1 MYWNIDLFFYRIFQI
16 STVNIQ
22 KFEISKIYIP
32 VEIYLPV
39 HLPVSE
45 KYHCAYF
52 LYILS
57 QSTLFLLKHLSL
69 FNQLLFNNSGIFQR
83 RYWFIK

>member
-22 KFEISKIYIP
+22 KFEIPKIHVP

-39 HLPVSE
+39 HLPVPE
-45 KYHCAYF
+45 NFIVLYF
-52 LYILS
+52 FY
-57 QSTLFLLKHLSL
+57 T
-69 FNQLLFNNSGIFQR
+69 
-83 RYWFIK
+83 Y

>member
-1 MYWNIDLFFYRIFQI
+1 MDKMYWNIDLFFYRIFQI

-22 KFEISKIYIP
+22 KFEIPKIHVP

-39 HLPVSE
+39 HLPVPE
-45 KYHCAYF
+45 KYHNVLYF

-57 QSTLFLLKHLSL
+57 QSTLFLLKYLRL
-69 FNQLLFNNSGIFQR
+69 FN
-83 RYWFIK
+83 

>member
-22 KFEISKIYIP
+22 KLEIPKIYVP

-39 HLPVSE
+39 HLPVPE
-45 KYHCAYF
+45 KYHCAVF
-52 LYILS
+52 FIHTKS
-57 QSTLFLLKHLSL
+57 KHL
-69 FNQLLFNNSGIFQR
+69 I
-83 RYWFIK
+83 FIKIFTFI